1 MSEVET
7 VAPAAESPAPA
18 TKAPTTAATLVK
30 DLVDAGIHYGHK
42 STHWNPK
49 MRPYIFGKRNK
60 IHIIDVKETVKGI
73 LLAKKFL
80 QKIASEGKE
89 VLFVGTKR
97 QAASIIEANA
107 KACDMHYVVD
117 RWLGGTLTN
126 FSTIRLRLKRLAEL
140 ERIVET
146 GEITKYSK
154 KMEAQISR
162 EQKKIFRN
170 LGGIRNMSKMPGAM
184 VIVDVSYESN
194 AAKEAKKLGIP
205 VIALI
210 DTDANPDMVD
220 LPIPGNDDAIRAIE
234 IVVSQLAEAVNEG
247 KKNRKVVEPKAKSDA
262 ADAGSSDKGAPDRR
276 DDKGAPRRRSTRAQ
290 FTA

>member
-7 VAPAAESPAPA
+7 AAVETAAPAA
-18 TKAPTTAATLVK
+18 KAPTTAATLVK

-80 QKIASEGKE
+80 QKIASEGKD

-126 FSTIRLRLKRLAEL
+126 FSTIRLRLKRLADL
-140 ERIVET
+140 EKIVET

-154 KMEAQISR
+154 KMEAQINR
-162 EQKKIFRN
+162 EKKKITRN
-170 LGGIRNMSKMPGAM
+170 LGGIRNMNKMPGAM
-184 VIVDVSYESN
+184 FIVDVSYESN

-234 IVVSQLAEAVNEG
+234 IVVSQLAEAINEG
-247 KKNRKVVEPKAKSDA
+247 KKNRKVAEPKAKA
-262 ADAGSSDKGAPDRR
+262 EAVDAGGDSKGAPERR
-276 DDKGAPRRRSTRAQ
+276 DDKGAPRRRSSRTQ